1 MMKAIEVKNLTRA
14 FGPLVAVDHISFE
27 VEEGEI
33 FGILGANGA
42 GKTTTIMMLATAL
55 RPTSGSA
62 AVCGYDIIRAREEL
76 RKAIGVVFEELSLD
90 FDLTARENLDFHARM
105 YHIPGKAREERIS
118 RALELV
124 GLRNKQDMLVKH
136 YSGGMQR
143 RLEIARG
150 MLNEPR
156 VLFLDEP
163 TLGLDVQ
170 TRRMV
175 WDYARKLNRE
185 SATTILLTTHYVEE
199 ADYLCDRVAI
209 MEQGRIV
216 VTDTPQ
222 RLKSSLGDSLLLVK
236 LPRGSGGLAELL
248 REVDW
253 IKKVTPQDGGLEL
266 TVGGEGT
273 KIPQLVKLAR
283 DNGLAISSISQR
295 KPSLEDAYLR
305 YAGKKMEGE
314 KDDQQ
319 HRN

>member
-1 MMKAIEVKNLTRA
+1 MMKAVEVKDLTRA
-14 FGPLVAVDHISFE
+14 FGSLVAVDHISFE

-62 AVCGYDIIRAREEL
+62 AVCGYDIIRDRAEL

-90 FDLTARENLDFHARM
+90 IDLTARENLDFHARM
-105 YHIPGKAREERIS
+105 YHIPGKARGERIS

-124 GLRNKQDMLVKH
+124 GLRGKQDMLVKH

-170 TRRMV
+170 TRRML

-185 SATTILLTTHYVEE
+185 RATTILLTTHYVEE

-209 MEQGRIV
+209 LERGKIV
-216 VTDTPQ
+216 VADTLQ
-222 RLKSSLGDSLLLVK
+222 RLKSSLGDSLLFVK
-236 LPRGSGGLAELL
+236 LPQGSGGLAELL
-248 REVDW
+248 KGVDW
-253 IKKVTPQDGGLEL
+253 IKKVTPRDGGLEL
-266 TVGGEGT
+266 TAGGEGT

-295 KPSLEDAYLR
+295 KPSLEDVFLR
-305 YAGKKMEGE
+305 YAGKKLEGE
-314 KDDQQ
+314 KND
-319 HRN
+319 